1 MQGQV
6 AIALLLAL
14 CAGAAPGRTAPLP
27 DSALVPPPALAPP
40 RPAAA
45 AAGARARWFY
55 TGLPYGS
62 DALVHPARMVIN
74 GGFGIL
80 QFDNRS
86 NRFSDLRFRHGW
98 SRLWQDMTHP
108 VDAIEVAGWDDFV
121 RREVLPVSTNRKSAQ
136 YWPNYTLHLVGGGMT
151 WVTMREWYEAHGV
164 AHPSAWAGASLTVYH
179 VLNEAVEAANRDAYS
194 TDGIADLYL
203 FDPAGVLVFS
213 RPGVARFFG
222 ETLQMRDWSTQP
234 ALDPVTGTIEN
245 QGQNFA
251 LKVPLPRTER
261 WKLFY
266 HFGNHGEAGVTY
278 TKPNGSAFSVGAGLR
293 ARALV
298 ELGDGVETAD
308 LVPTYGFFYDRHGS
322 LLFSITGA
330 NTSRYRLRVNAYP
343 GLVRVFGRTAGLF
356 VLERREGGVVVG
368 LHTTAFPLGVAGHP

>member
-1 MQGQV
+1 MWIV
-6 AIALLLAL
+6 FLWLA
-14 CAGAAPGRTAPLP
+14 AARAATAAAWESDSLPPPTP
-27 DSALVPPPALAPP
+27 DSVAP
-40 RPAAA
+40 
-45 AAGARARWFY
+45 ARAVADTSTGPWFY
-55 TGLPYGS
+55 RGLPYGS
-62 DALVHPARMVIN
+62 ESLIHPVRLVLN

-80 QFDNRS
+80 QFDNRN

-98 SRLWQDMTHP
+98 RRLWQDATHP
-108 VDAIEVAGWDDFV
+108 VEAIEVAGWDDFV

-151 WVTMREWYEAHGV
+151 YVTMREWYEAHGFT
-164 AHPSAWAGASLTVYH
+164 HPSAWAGASLTVYH

-222 ETLQMRDWSTQP
+222 RTLQLRDWSTQP

-293 ARALV
+293 ARSLV

-308 LVPTYGFFYDRHGS
+308 LVPTYGLFYDRTGS
-322 LLFSITGA
+322 LMFSITGA
-330 NTSRYRLRVNAYP
+330 NTSRYRVRVNAYP
-343 GLVRVFGRTAGLF
+343 GLVRVFGHTAGLF

-368 LHTTAFPLGVAGHP
+368 LHATGFPLGLAGHP